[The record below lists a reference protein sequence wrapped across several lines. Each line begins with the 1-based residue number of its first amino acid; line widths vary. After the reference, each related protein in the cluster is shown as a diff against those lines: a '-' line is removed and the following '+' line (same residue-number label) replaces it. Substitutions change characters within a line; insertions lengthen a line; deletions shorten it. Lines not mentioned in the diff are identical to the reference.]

1 MKLHLLRHA
10 EAETRATSDRSRRL
24 TPKGEEQA
32 AKVGNFCAR
41 HGIEPELI
49 LSSPVIRARQT
60 ADAVAER
67 LSGAELIEVPWAA
80 CGMLPETFCGEI
92 AAYKKFSS
100 VMLVGHQPDL
110 GLLAARLLGLAVAE
124 SLHVRKALLIG
135 FEVSSWAIGG
145 SRLEFSVP
153 VKLM

>member
-10 EAETRATSDRSRRL
+10 EAEERATGDRSRRL

-32 AKVGNFCAR
+32 AKVGGFCLR
-41 HGIEPELI
+41 HGIEPEVI

-60 ADAVAER
+60 ADAVAAR
-67 LSGAELIEVPWAA
+67 LTGAELIEAPWAA
-80 CGMLPETFCGEI
+80 CGMRTETFCGEI
-92 AAYKKFSS
+92 AAYKNFSS

-110 GLLAARLLGLAVAE
+110 GLLAAWLLGVE
-124 SLHVRKALLIG
+124 EGECLHVRKALLMG
-135 FEVSSWAIGG
+135 LEVSSWVAGG
-145 SRLEFSVP
+145 SRLEFFVP

>member
-10 EAETRATSDRSRRL
+10 EAETQLTSDRSRRL
-24 TPKGEEQA
+24 TPRGEQQA
-32 AKVGNFCAR
+32 ATVGSFCR
-41 HGIEPELI
+41 RRGIEPELI

-60 ADAVAER
+60 ADAVAG
-67 LSGAELIEVPWAA
+67 SVPGAELIEVPWAA

-92 AAYKKFSS
+92 TAYKKFSS

-110 GLLAARLLGLAVAE
+110 GLLAARLLGVELAE
-124 SLHVRKALLIG
+124 SLHVRKALLMG
-135 FEVSSWAIGG
+135 LEVSSWVTGG
-145 SRLEFSVP
+145 SRLEFFVP